1 MNDTLKKKLWQA
13 ILFVVLYIPFP
24 LLISTTSF
32 AVTEKLTWD
41 AIYLAVS
48 LMIAALTKL
57 MTARAKRKS
66 LKVMWLILGLIVY
79 TGTLFHSFIVS
90 VWDWTMVQGY

>member
-79 TGTLFHSFIVS
+79 TGTLFHS
-90 VWDWTMVQGY
+90 